1 MADAKEAMGGELIL
15 VCKPAFGRDR
25 ILQAL
30 ASDQPLSDRRLG
42 KACFIVR
49 AGSRRTG

>member
-1 MADAKEAMGGELIL
+1 MADVKEAMGGELIL

-42 KACFIVR
+42 KAWFIVR
-49 AGSRRTG
+49 AGSRWAG